1 VFILSGGA
9 AQKKG
14 GVVVRGSASLDLT
27 CKIGWLAGM
36 LGPTYRIYDDLLTL
50 LPDGATFYGAY

>member
-1 VFILSGGA
+1 MFIVLRGA

-27 CKIGWLAGM
+27 CKIGWLADM
-36 LGPTYRIYDDLLTL
+36 LGPAYWISVDPLPCHTIGVLLYD
-50 LPDGATFYGAY
+50 AY